1 MSRSAEAPSPSRLPF
16 LELLRACASH
26 LIVWHHLA
34 FYGPLS
40 DIAYPLAPELMDELS
55 RYGRMAVQVFFVL
68 GGLLMARKGT
78 SEESP
83 RLRALGAA
91 AWHRYR
97 RSGLPYLVVLGVAI
111 AANAVARGWM
121 DHESIS
127 APPELPQVL
136 AHVFLLHDILHFEAL
151 TAGIWYLAIDFQLFL
166 LTFLISALAPKLA
179 RALGPWKPVSG
190 FTAAQ
195 LLFWPLALAALFGF
209 NRHASLDVW
218 GIYFFG
224 SYFLGM
230 VLQWT
235 LAGRLPRALFWAYV
249 ALVVAASVYDWR
261 PRLLVATATA
271 LLIHGAGRTGLLER
285 WPRSRLIGY
294 LGRISFSLFLTHFPV
309 CLVVN
314 AAVSRLWP
322 QSPGAAL
329 GGMVGAWLLSI
340 AAAVVFHHAVE
351 VPLTATRGRSRL
363 SVAPESSRP
372 AMGAD
377 S

>member
-1 MSRSAEAPSPSRLPF
+1 MSPSTETPSPSRLPF
-16 LELLRACASH
+16 LELLRAVASH

-40 DIAYPLAPELMDELS
+40 DVAYPLAPGLIDALYE
-55 RYGRMAVQVFFVL
+55 YGRMAVQVFFVL
-68 GGLLMARKGT
+68 GGLLTARAA
-78 SEESP
+78 SREEAP
-83 RLRALGAA
+83 RVRALGAA

-127 APPELPQVL
+127 APPQLPQVL
-136 AHVFLLHDILHFEAL
+136 AHVFFLHDILEYEAL

-166 LTFLISALAPKLA
+166 LTFLILALAPKLA
-179 RALGPWKPVSG
+179 RALGRWKPVSG

-195 LLFWPLALAALFGF
+195 GLFWPLALASLFGF
-209 NRHASLDVW
+209 NRHSSLDCW

-235 LAGRLPRALFWAYV
+235 LAGRLPRALFWTYA
-249 ALVVAASVYDWR
+249 ALVVASSVHDWR

-271 LLIHGAGRTGLLER
+271 LLIYGAWRTGLLER
-285 WPRSRLIGY
+285 WPRSPLIAY

-314 AAVSRLWP
+314 AAVSRQWP
-322 QSPGAAL
+322 GSQGAAL

-340 AAAVVFHHAVE
+340 GAAVVFHHAVE
-351 VPLTATRGRSRL
+351 APLTAKRGRARMPA
-363 SVAPESSRP
+363 APETSRP
-372 AMGAD
+372 TMGAGA
-377 S
+377 